1 MARHARRRQYIP
13 EIVAMRM
20 RRRVLRAL
28 AVLAVASAMGMDSV
42 LAQDG
47 ATSLVQA
54 AARGWLGLADKGDAG
69 ATYDAAGA
77 QFRKAMTRERWGEAL
92 ASERMPL
99 GALQRRTMAN
109 TTFRTGA
116 AGAAPQEL
124 ALVRFRTEFA
134 MKPGARETVTL
145 EREPDDRWRVV
156 GYKLQ

>member
-1 MARHARRRQYIP
+1 LWRYRYFVFV
-13 EIVAMRM
+13 IVALIGYWTIPGVIRQWFA
-20 RRRVLRAL
+20 RDYNKLPFGAL
-28 AVLAVASAMGMDSV
+28 VSDQMTL
-42 LAQDG
+42 
-47 ATSLVQA
+47 
-54 AARGWLGLADKGDAG
+54 GWLGLADKGDAG